1 MPIALSTG
9 HVTPLHRTIGI
20 IYHKIENLL
29 LIQIFA
35 VATVAKQ
42 RIRDVTART
51 RPQTRIAKAETGE
64 ERCNELAADT

>member
-1 MPIALSTG
+1 MPIAPFTD
-9 HVTPLHRTIGI
+9 HAAPLNQTIGI
-20 IYHKIENLL
+20 IYCTIEKLL